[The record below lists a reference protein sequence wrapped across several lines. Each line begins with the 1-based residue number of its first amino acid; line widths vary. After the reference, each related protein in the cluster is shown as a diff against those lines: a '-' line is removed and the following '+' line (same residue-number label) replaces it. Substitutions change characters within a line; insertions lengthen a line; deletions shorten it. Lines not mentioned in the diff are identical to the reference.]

1 MIAPTALTAKQLAA
15 RWHVHADTIR
25 RKCAS
30 GDLPTLPF
38 SPDFMAAQIRALEA

>member
-1 MIAPTALTAKQLAA
+1 MTGPTALTAAQLAA
-15 RWHVHADTIR
+15 RWQVHADTIR

-38 SPDFMAAQIRALEA
+38 PPDFMAAQIRALED